1 MRLHWLFVCMLEM
14 YYAFVYS
21 CSCES
26 MPFCF
31 YLPSLLMFALTYSY
45 ALKLL
50 THMYVYVCNKKA
62 YIHACMEWSGV
73 EGRGG
78 EGSGVERQG
87 AKGSGE

>member
-50 THMYVYVCNKKA
+50 THMYVYVCNKKS
-62 YIHACMEWSGV
+62 IHTCMHGV